1 MGNLIYILFA
11 CIAGPLLLMLGVV
24 DKKARLPLAYLL
36 VGLFLALF
44 ASELNGALTNNIA
57 VSYRTMIT
65 AVTPISEE
73 VLKLIPVLF
82 YATVFSDDRK
92 TLLNISAAEGM
103 GFAMLENAFVLLQAP
118 QGATVLWALIRGFGT
133 GLMHSICTLIVGIA
147 ISYVKKKRKLFYT
160 GTFAALST
168 SIIYHAIFNS
178 LVTSQ
183 YKYVGAVLP
192 IVTYLIIVYFLKH
205 QRENKKSII
214 TQGERK

>member
-1 MGNLIYILFA
+1 M
-11 CIAGPLLLMLGVV
+11 MLGVV
-24 DKKARLPLAYLL
+24 DKKARPPLAYLL

-44 ASELNGALTNNIA
+44 ASELNGVLANNLA
-57 VSYRTMIT
+57 VSYHTIT
-65 AVTPISEE
+65 TAATPISEE

-103 GFAMLENAFVLLQAP
+103 GFAVLENTFILLQAP
-118 QGATVLWALIRGFGT
+118 QSATILWALIRGFGT
-133 GLMHSICTLIVGIA
+133 GLMHSLCALIVGIA

-168 SIIYHAIFNS
+168 AIIYHAIFNS

-183 YKYVGAVLP
+183 YQYIGAVLP
-192 IVTYLIIVYFLKH
+192 IVTYLVIVYFLKR
-205 QRENKKSII
+205 QRKNKNL
-214 TQGERK
+214 

>member
-44 ASELNGALTNNIA
+44 ASELNGALANNIA

-73 VLKLIPVLF
+73 ILKLIPVLF

-214 TQGERK
+214 TQEERK

>member
-24 DKKARLPLAYLL
+24 DKKARPPLAYLL
-36 VGLFLALF
+36 IGVFLALF
-44 ASELNGALTNNIA
+44 ASELNGVLANNLA
-57 VSYRTMIT
+57 VSYHTMIT

-73 VLKLIPVLF
+73 ALKLIPVLF

-103 GFAMLENAFVLLQAP
+103 GFAVLENTFALLQAP
-118 QGATVLWALIRGFGT
+118 QSATVLWALIRGFGT
-133 GLMHSICTLIVGIA
+133 GLMHSLCALIVGIA

-168 SIIYHAIFNS
+168 AIIYHAIFNS
-178 LVTSQ
+178 LVASQ
-183 YKYVGAVLP
+183 YQYVGAVLP
-192 IVTYLIIVYFLKH
+192 IVTYLVIVYFLKH
-205 QRENKKSII
+205 QEKNKNL
-214 TQGERK
+214 

>member
-24 DKKARLPLAYLL
+24 DKKARPSLAYLL

-44 ASELNGALTNNIA
+44 ASELNGVLANNLA
-57 VSYRTMIT
+57 ASYHTMIT
-65 AVTPISEE
+65 AATPISEE

-103 GFAMLENAFVLLQAP
+103 GFAVLENTFVLLQAP
-118 QGATVLWALIRGFGT
+118 QSATVLWALIRGFGT
-133 GLMHSICTLIVGIA
+133 GLMHSLCALIVGIA

-160 GTFAALST
+160 GIFAALSAA
-168 SIIYHAIFNS
+168 IIYHAIFNS

-183 YKYVGAVLP
+183 YQYVGAVLP
-192 IVTYLIIVYFLKH
+192 IVTYLVVVYFLKRQKKIKIYNH
-205 QRENKKSII
+205 QE
-214 TQGERK
+214 ERK

>member
-1 MGNLIYILFA
+1 MGNLMYILFA
-11 CIAGPLLLMLGVV
+11 CIAGPLLMMLGVV
-24 DKKARLPLAYLL
+24 DKKARPPLAYLL

-44 ASELNGALTNNIA
+44 ASELNGVLANNLAI
-57 VSYRTMIT
+57 SYHTIT
-65 AVTPISEE
+65 TAAMPISEE

-103 GFAMLENAFVLLQAP
+103 GFAVLENTFILLQAP
-118 QGATVLWALIRGFGT
+118 QRATVLWALIRGFGT
-133 GLMHSICTLIVGIA
+133 GLMHSLCVLIVGIA

-168 SIIYHAIFNS
+168 AIIYHAIFNS

-183 YKYVGAVLP
+183 YQYVGAVLP
-192 IVTYLIIVYFLKH
+192 IVTYLVIVYFLKR
-205 QRENKKSII
+205 QRKNKNL
-214 TQGERK
+214 

>member
-36 VGLFLALF
+36 IGLFLALF

>member
-11 CIAGPLLLMLGVV
+11 CIAGPLLLMLGVM

-44 ASELNGALTNNIA
+44 ASELNGVLANNLA
-57 VSYRTMIT
+57 VNYHTMIT

-92 TLLNISAAEGM
+92 TLLNLSAAEGM
-103 GFAMLENAFVLLQAP
+103 GFAVLENTFVLLQAS
-118 QGATVLWALIRGFGT
+118 QSATVLWALIRGFGT
-133 GLMHSICTLIVGIA
+133 GLMHSLCALIVGIA

-160 GTFAALST
+160 GTFATLST
-168 SIIYHAIFNS
+168 AIIYHAIFNS
-178 LVTSQ
+178 LITSQ
-183 YKYVGAVLP
+183 YQYIGAVLP
-192 IVTYLIIVYFLKH
+192 IVTYLVIVYFLKR
-205 QRENKKSII
+205 QRKNKNL
-214 TQGERK
+214 